1 MRGLGE
7 REDGGRPSAV
17 VASTMR
23 GVGAIFEKA
32 ETQEDGS

>member
-17 VASTMR
+17 AASAMR
-23 GVGAIFEKA
+23 GVGAILE
-32 ETQEDGS
+32 